1 MHANWE
7 AIGAIGEVAGAVAVI
22 VTLAYL
28 AVQIRAN
35 TAASKAEGVRS
46 HRAAATSM
54 NVALAQDGELARIF
68 NTGMADLS
76 KLNAEERTRFAFLVG
91 GMLANVA
98 YKYDEVA
105 LGILTEAD
113 FEFERGL
120 ITPYLTAPGG
130 RAFWEQVKG
139 LFPARFRD
147 YVAREILRG

>member
-1 MHANWE
+1 
-7 AIGAIGEVAGAVAVI
+7 
-22 VTLAYL
+22 
-28 AVQIRAN
+28 
-35 TAASKAEGVRS
+35 
-46 HRAAATSM
+46 M

-68 NTGMADLS
+68 NTGMADFS

-98 YKYDEVA
+98 YKYDEIA

>member
-1 MHANWE
+1 MNWE
-7 AIGAIGEVAGAVAVI
+7 AIGAIGEVAGAVVVV

-35 TAASKAEGVRS
+35 TAASKAEGIRS
-46 HRAAATSM
+46 HRAAAASM
-54 NVALAQDGELARIF
+54 AIALAQDGELARIF
-68 NTGMADLS
+68 KAGMADLS
-76 KLNAEERTRFAFLVG
+76 KLNADEHTRFGFLVG
-91 GMLANVA
+91 GMLANAA
-98 YKYDEVA
+98 YKYEEVA

-113 FEFERGL
+113 FDFERRL